1 MSKIL
6 SILQIVNETVND
18 FTLKSKRNF
27 TEPKIYTGGIEI
39 TKWSKYS
46 KAEQQEALE
55 KNWFVYFSFR
65 NPKTGFLEKQPF
77 IKGGVNR
84 YKTKEE
90 RIEILETYRRNLL
103 RILKEGYNPYDEKGT
118 QNEIKSVASIT
129 IWIFCPELKIL
140 RVFLRMSLMKFSAVF
155 FLGVFI
161 LFQS

>member
-1 MSKIL
+1 M
-6 SILQIVNETVND
+6 
-18 FTLKSKRNF
+18 
-27 TEPKIYTGGIEI
+27 
-39 TKWSKYS
+39 
-46 KAEQQEALE
+46 
-55 KNWFVYFSFR
+55 
-65 NPKTGFLEKQPF
+65 
-77 IKGGVNR
+77 NR